1 LPRSDHDN
9 ISQYTYIRGK
19 KMKKETILKRIRE
32 KCLLEMKKEVILN
45 EYYDPLRDID
55 TTTDMEEY
63 RRSIEYRNIL
73 LSQSQ

>member
-1 LPRSDHDN
+1 
-9 ISQYTYIRGK
+9 
-19 KMKKETILKRIRE
+19 MKKETILKRIRE

>member
-1 LPRSDHDN
+1 
-9 ISQYTYIRGK
+9 
-19 KMKKETILKRIRE
+19 MKKETILKRIRE

-45 EYYDPLRDID
+45 EYYDQLRDID